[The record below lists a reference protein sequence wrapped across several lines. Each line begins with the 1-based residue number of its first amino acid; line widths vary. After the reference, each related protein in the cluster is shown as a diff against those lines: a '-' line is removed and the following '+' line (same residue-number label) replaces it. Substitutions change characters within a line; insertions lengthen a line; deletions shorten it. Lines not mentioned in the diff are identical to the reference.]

1 MTMKKNNN
9 SAGMLI
15 ILICTLFIFGN
26 ATGQQN
32 AILNIGDQAP
42 PLKYSKWIKG
52 EPISSFAG
60 SRLYVLEFW
69 ATWCGPCKAAMP
81 HLTQLQQQYKDKVTF
96 IGVGIWE
103 KVPEGKP
110 YESSLPSVEK
120 FVKGNDA
127 NMGYAVIADN
137 NKQFMGNKWMK
148 AAGENGI
155 PSTFVVKDNK
165 IIWIG
170 HPNSLDSILPEMLD
184 GKYDMEAFKA
194 KFSKSAVAARKQNA
208 ELMAVFT
215 PLQDAVK
222 AKEYAKALELIEQL
236 KVKQPGYKT
245 MMDGM
250 KFKILLDM
258 DEKKAMDFAKEWLK
272 ETKSASSVVLGD
284 VYNRDGLSKDTYLW
298 TAGSFGNIETLT
310 NPVLLDALATCFSKG
325 GDYQNALI
333 SQEKALELAK
343 RALKDGT
350 MVGSIMDYTVTEY
363 QEKLKKYQGM
373 VN

>member
-1 MTMKKNNN
+1 
-9 SAGMLI
+9 MLI

>member
-1 MTMKKNNN
+1 MMMKKNNN

-15 ILICTLFIFGN
+15 LLICTFFIFGN
-26 ATGQQN
+26 ATAQQN
-32 AILNIGDQAP
+32 NILDIGDQAP

-52 EPISSFAG
+52 EPISSFTG
-60 SRLYVLEFW
+60 NQLYVLEFW
-69 ATWCGPCKAAMP
+69 ATWCGPCKMAMP
-81 HLTQLQQQYKDKVTF
+81 HLTKLQQQYKDKVTF

-127 NMGYAVIADN
+127 SMGYAVIADN
-137 NKQFMGNKWMK
+137 NEQFMGNKWMK

-155 PSTFVVKDNK
+155 PSTFIVKDNK

-170 HPNSLDSILPEMLD
+170 HPNSLDSILPKMLD

-194 KFSKSAVAARKQNA
+194 KFSKSAASARKQNA
-208 ELMAVFT
+208 DLMAVFT
-215 PLQDAVK
+215 PLQDAIK
-222 AKEYAKALELIEQL
+222 AKEYPKALELIEEL
-236 KVKQPGYKT
+236 KTKQPDYKI

-250 KFKILLDM
+250 KFKVLLDM

-272 ETKSASSVVLGD
+272 EVKSASSVILGD
-284 VYNRDGLSKDTYLW
+284 VYNRDGLSKETYLW
-298 TAGSFGNIETLT
+298 TANSFGNIETLT

-325 GDYQNALI
+325 GDYKNALT
-333 SQEKALELAK
+333 SQGKALELAK
-343 RALKDGT
+343 KALKEGT
-350 MVGSIMDYTVTEY
+350 MVGSVMDYTLTEY
-363 QEKLKKYQGM
+363 SEKLKQYKSK